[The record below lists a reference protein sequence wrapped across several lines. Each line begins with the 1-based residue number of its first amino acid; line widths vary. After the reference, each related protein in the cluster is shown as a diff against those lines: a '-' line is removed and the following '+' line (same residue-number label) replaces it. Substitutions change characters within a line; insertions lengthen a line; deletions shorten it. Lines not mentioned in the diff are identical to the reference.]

1 MLNSRLWVQFAAAA
15 VLCAGCVGPFKDYNP
30 ITLIQG
36 KGSPALTQGIKN
48 YEEGDYAEAQKSL
61 LSALDQGLSFKPHQ
75 VKAHKYLAFIYC
87 ITGKEKQC
95 RDEFKKV
102 LDINPDFQL
111 EPAEAGHPQWG
122 PVFRSVKPKK

>member
-1 MLNSRLWVQFAAAA
+1 MLRSRLWVQMTAVA

-30 ITLIQG
+30 INLIKG
-36 KGSPALTQGIKN
+36 KGLPALSEGIES
-48 YEEGDYAEAQKSL
+48 YDEGKYAEAQKSL
-61 LSALDQGLSFKPHQ
+61 LSALDQGLEFKSDQ

-87 ITGKEKQC
+87 ISGKDKQC
-95 RDEFKKV
+95 RDEFKKA
-102 LDINPDFQL
+102 LEINPDFEL

>member
-1 MLNSRLWVQFAAAA
+1 MLISRLWVQVAAVA

-36 KGSPALTQGIKN
+36 KGSPALWEGIKSYN
-48 YEEGDYAEAQKSL
+48 EGAYAEAQKSL
-61 LSALDQGLSFKPHQ
+61 QSALDQGLTFKSHQ

-95 RDEFKKV
+95 REEFKKA
-102 LDINPDFQL
+102 LEINPDFEL
-111 EPAEAGHPQWG
+111 EPAEAGHPLWG

>member
-1 MLNSRLWVQFAAAA
+1 MLNSRFWVLFAAAA

-30 ITLIQG
+30 ITLMQG
-36 KGSPALTQGIKN
+36 KGSPALTEGIKKF
-48 YEEGDYAEAQKSL
+48 EEGDYAEAQKSL
-61 LSALDQGLSFKPHQ
+61 LSALDQGLSFKSHQ

-95 RDEFKKV
+95 REEFKKV

>member
-1 MLNSRLWVQFAAAA
+1 MLNSRFWVLFAAAA

-30 ITLIQG
+30 ITLMQG
-36 KGSPALTQGIKN
+36 KGSPALTEGIKKF
-48 YEEGDYAEAQKSL
+48 EEGDYAEAQKSL
-61 LSALDQGLSFKPHQ
+61 LSALDEGLSFKSHQ

-95 RDEFKKV
+95 REEFKKV
-102 LDINPDFQL
+102 LEINPDFQL

>member
-1 MLNSRLWVQFAAAA
+1 MLRSRLWVQMAAVA

-30 ITLIQG
+30 INLIKG
-36 KGSPALTQGIKN
+36 KGSPALSEGIES
-48 YEEGDYAEAQKSL
+48 YDEGKYAEAQKSL
-61 LSALDQGLSFKPHQ
+61 LSALDQGLAFKRDQ

-87 ITGKEKQC
+87 ISGKDKQC
-95 RDEFKKV
+95 RDEFKKA
-102 LDINPDFQL
+102 LEINPDFEL

>member
-1 MLNSRLWVQFAAAA
+1 MLRTRLWVQLAAVA

-30 ITLIQG
+30 ISLIRG
-36 KGSPALTQGIKN
+36 KGSQELSAGITN
-48 YEEGDYAEAQKSL
+48 YDDGKYAEAQKNL
-61 LSALDQGLSFKPHQ
+61 LSALDQGLTFKRDQ

-87 ITGKEKQC
+87 ISNKEKQC

-102 LDINPDFQL
+102 LEINPDFEL

-122 PVFRSVKPKK
+122 PVFRSVKQKK

>member
-30 ITLIQG
+30 ITLMQG
-36 KGSPALTQGIKN
+36 KGSPALTEGIKKF
-48 YEEGDYAEAQKSL
+48 EEGDYAEAQKSL
-61 LSALDQGLSFKPHQ
+61 LSALDQGLSFKSHQ

-95 RDEFKKV
+95 REEFKKV
-102 LDINPDFQL
+102 LEINPDFQL